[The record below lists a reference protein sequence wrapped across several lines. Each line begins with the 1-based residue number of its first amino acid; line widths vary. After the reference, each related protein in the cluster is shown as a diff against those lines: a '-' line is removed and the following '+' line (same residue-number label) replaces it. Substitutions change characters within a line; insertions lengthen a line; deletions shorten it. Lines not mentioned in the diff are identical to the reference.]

1 MLRLTFSSGNASNI
15 AEVFMDLWERPKKG
29 KENLE
34 DRIQFAKS
42 LFNNKEK

>member
-1 MLRLTFSSGNASNI
+1 MLRLTFSSCNASNI
-15 AEVFMDLWERPKKG
+15 AEVFMDLCEKPKKG